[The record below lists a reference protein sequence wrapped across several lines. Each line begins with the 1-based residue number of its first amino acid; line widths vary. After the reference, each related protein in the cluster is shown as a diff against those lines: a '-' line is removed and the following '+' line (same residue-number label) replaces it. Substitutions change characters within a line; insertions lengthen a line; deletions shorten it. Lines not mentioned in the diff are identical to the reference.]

1 MRAKPPQL
9 AAQPMSPMAPLCPA
23 CRAPMKEQRRAFQC
37 EPCRQIVI
45 FFAVSDASPY
55 VESRRVLPK
64 KHCTTVGSLTEA

>member
-23 CRAPMKEQRRAFQC
+23 CCAPMNKQRRAFEC
-37 EPCRQIVI
+37 EPCRQIII

-55 VESRRVLPK
+55 VDARRK
-64 KHCTTVGSLTEA
+64 